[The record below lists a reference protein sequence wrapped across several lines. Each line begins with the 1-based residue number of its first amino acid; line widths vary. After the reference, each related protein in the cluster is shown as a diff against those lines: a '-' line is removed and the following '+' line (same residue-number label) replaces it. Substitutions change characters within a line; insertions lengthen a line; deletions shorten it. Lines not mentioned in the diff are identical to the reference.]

1 MPTFSAE
8 WIVPISGPPIRNGYI
23 AVDREGR
30 IGAIGTGSPE
40 QAIALGNV
48 VLLPALVNAH
58 THLEL
63 SFLHGH
69 VPPSDNFNDWVTSL
83 MAVRR
88 GIGRDPLAPDTLDA
102 ARRAIEQARKTG
114 TGVVGDVSNT
124 LATVDL
130 LREARMRAHVFYEQ
144 LGFNLTDVP
153 GKIAR
158 AVAAMDAVRGDD
170 AMVRVTLA
178 PHAPYSAS
186 PALFAAIRREV
197 DASTHPVT
205 TVHLGESAQEVEFVR
220 DGTGPAR
227 AMLERLG
234 VWTDAWMP
242 PGTSP
247 VAYLDDLK
255 FIDARTLVV
264 HGVQFDR
271 RDLDRLRR
279 SGATLVSC
287 PRSNAY
293 VGAGSPPL
301 ASFYES
307 GVNVAFGTDSLAS
320 VADLNMFNELAEA
333 RRIAPGVPARR
344 LLESATMIGARALGF
359 ENDFGS
365 CEVGKRAALA
375 MVRLPPR
382 HVPDVEEYLVGG
394 VEPHAI
400 TWLDLKLPTPNS
412 QFPTE

>member
-1 MPTFSAE
+1 
-8 WIVPISGPPIRNGYI
+8 
-23 AVDREGR
+23 
-30 IGAIGTGSPE
+30 
-40 QAIALGNV
+40 
-48 VLLPALVNAH
+48 
-58 THLEL
+58 
-63 SFLHGH
+63 
-69 VPPSDNFNDWVTSL
+69 
-83 MAVRR
+83 
-88 GIGRDPLAPDTLDA
+88 
-102 ARRAIEQARKTG
+102 
-114 TGVVGDVSNT
+114 
-124 LATVDL
+124 
-130 LREARMRAHVFYEQ
+130 
-144 LGFNLTDVP
+144 
-153 GKIAR
+153 
-158 AVAAMDAVRGDD
+158 
-170 AMVRVTLA
+170 
-178 PHAPYSAS
+178 
-186 PALFAAIRREV
+186 
-197 DASTHPVT
+197 
-205 TVHLGESAQEVEFVR
+205 
-220 DGTGPAR
+220 
-227 AMLERLG
+227 MLERLG
-234 VWTDAWMP
+234 VWTDTWKP

-247 VAYLDDLK
+247 VAYLDDLH

-264 HGVQFDR
+264 HGVQFTSD
-271 RDLDRLRR
+271 DLDRLRR

-287 PRSNAY
+287 PRSNGH

-307 GVNVAFGTDSLAS
+307 GVRVAFGTDSLAS

-359 ENDFGS
+359 DNDFGS